1 MELCSFAKGNDDFLH
16 SDNVSKHWK
25 FTIEN
30 ASAWLLIIRW
40 WYQQQQKRLLSEKYS
55 MHNLSSVWS
64 K

>member
-30 ASAWLLIIRW
+30 ASAWLLIIR
-40 WYQQQQKRLLSEKYS
+40 
-55 MHNLSSVWS
+55 
-64 K
+64 